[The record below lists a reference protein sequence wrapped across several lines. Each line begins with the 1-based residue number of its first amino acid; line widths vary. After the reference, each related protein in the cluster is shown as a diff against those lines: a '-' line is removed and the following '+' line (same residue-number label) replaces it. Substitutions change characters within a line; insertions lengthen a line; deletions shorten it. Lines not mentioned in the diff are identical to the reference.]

1 MYAVQNTHTPLQV
14 PEHYRLAWTP
24 PSNNSDKS
32 MIFGMVHCM
41 DEAVKNITTAL
52 EQKGMM
58 AKTLLV
64 WSTDNGGHLGNSQNN
79 YPLRGGKTTEFEGG
93 LRQSAF
99 VAGGFLPAKMRGKTT
114 TALMHICDW

>member
-1 MYAVQNTHTPLQV
+1 M

-79 YPLRGGKTTEFEGG
+79 FPLRGGKTTEFEGG

-99 VAGGFLPAKMRGKTT
+99 VAGGFLPAKMRGKSTD
-114 TALMHICDW
+114 ALMHICDW